1 MPIGFW
7 ILLFG
12 MVMALAGWV
21 AKTDYMQYKA
31 DQMREARARERRRE
45 YVHSEEFIKQINR
58 NNTFNSWV
66 QEAKG
71 GANK

>member
-31 DQMREARARERRRE
+31 DQMREAQARKRRQA
-45 YVHSEEFIKQINR
+45 YIHSEEFIKSINR

-66 QEAKG
+66 AEANG
-71 GANK
+71 HR